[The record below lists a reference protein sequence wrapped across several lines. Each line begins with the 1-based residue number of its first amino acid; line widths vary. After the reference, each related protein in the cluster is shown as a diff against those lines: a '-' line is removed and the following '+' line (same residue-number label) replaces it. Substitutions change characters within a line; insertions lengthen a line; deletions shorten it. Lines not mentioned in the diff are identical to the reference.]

1 MSPIRVVQFGLGSI
15 GRACVRTLLK
25 KPGIELVGGI
35 DIDPQKV
42 GKDIGEICGLGKSLG
57 IPVRSDGA
65 AALAHWRPQVVVH
78 TTFSFLDQVEDQLA
92 TIIRAGAHVVSS
104 TEELF
109 YPFQRDPGFC
119 QRIDSLA
126 KQHSVAVIGTGVN
139 PGFAMD
145 ILPLCLTGV
154 CTEVSKI
161 IVTRVVDSSQRR
173 LALQRKTGAG
183 LSREEFE
190 ERLAAGRFG
199 HIGLR
204 ESALAVMDTLGWP
217 VDEIEEV
224 IHPVIAKTRMQTRF
238 LTVEPQQVTG
248 LRQVLRVKSGGEER
262 LVLDL
267 QVSVG
272 AKEPHDSVEI
282 IGEPPFSMRIEG
294 GIFGDTAT
302 IGALVNTIPKIINA
316 PPGLRTM
323 MELSVPHAFQVS
335 ALSSARSPGFC

>member
-1 MSPIRVVQFGLGSI
+1 MNPTRVVQFGLGPI
-15 GRACVRTLLK
+15 GQACVKVLLQ
-25 KPGIELVGGI
+25 KPGFELVGGI

-42 GKDIGEICGLGKSLG
+42 GKDIGEICGLDRSLG
-57 IPVRSDGA
+57 IIVRGDGT
-65 AALAHWRPQVVVH
+65 AALADWQPQVVAH
-78 TTFSFLDQVEDQLA
+78 TTLSFLDRIEDQLT

-104 TEELF
+104 SEELF
-109 YPFQRDPGFC
+109 YPFQRNPEFC
-119 QRIDSLA
+119 QRIDALA
-126 KQHSVAVIGTGVN
+126 KQHGVAVIGTGVN

-154 CTEVSKI
+154 CIEVNKI
-161 IVTRVVDSSQRR
+161 IVTRVVDTSQRR
-173 LALQRKTGAG
+173 LPLQKKTGAG
-183 LSREEFE
+183 LSRQEFE

-217 VDEIEEV
+217 VDAIEES
-224 IHPVIAKTRMQTRF
+224 IRPVIAETEMTTGY
-238 LTVEPQQVTG
+238 LTVEPQQVAG
-248 LRQVLRVKSGGEER
+248 LHQVLRVKSEGQER

-267 QVSVG
+267 EISVG

-282 IGEPPFSMRIEG
+282 IGNPPFSMRIEG
-294 GIFGDTAT
+294 GIFGRTAT

-323 MELSVPHAFQVS
+323 MELPVPHAFPAPS
-335 ALSSARSPGFC
+335 D